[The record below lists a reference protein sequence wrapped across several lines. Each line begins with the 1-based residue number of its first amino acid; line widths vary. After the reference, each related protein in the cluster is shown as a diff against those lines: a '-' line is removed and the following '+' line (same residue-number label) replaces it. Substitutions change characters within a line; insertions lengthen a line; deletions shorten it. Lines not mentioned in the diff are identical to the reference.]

1 MRIDERDVMFS
12 RMARKPG
19 TPAYEDYYKSR
30 EERQKTDDE
39 IRKMPGLCAE
49 KTATYDPVN
58 SPMITSAFDF
68 LADIKGFATGPSL
81 NETVC
86 EGTSELFTRRIKGL
100 AGYYGSVM
108 CGITGYDE
116 SYYYSHRGRDDDTY
130 GETIEPNHINTIVFA
145 VEMDKDAMDS
155 APQLPEALAVVKGY
169 VETAVIGMML
179 TYYIK
184 SLGYDARNHMD
195 GNYLLVLPL
204 AARAAGL
211 GDIGRHGL
219 LISEKY
225 GSRVRLGAVTTNM
238 PLLTDKSSDFNVTEF
253 CSICGKCSKTC
264 PAKAISSEKQ
274 TEING
279 VMRWQ
284 IIQEECYRKWRV
296 LGTDC
301 GICIS
306 TCPFSSNVPE
316 ELIDD
321 YNRDSRNA
329 ESILGHHE
337 QKYEI
342 RPFNKVK
349 PEWMK

>member
-1 MRIDERDVMFS
+1 
-12 RMARKPG
+12 
-19 TPAYEDYYKSR
+19 
-30 EERQKTDDE
+30 
-39 IRKMPGLCAE
+39 
-49 KTATYDPVN
+49 
-58 SPMITSAFDF
+58 
-68 LADIKGFATGPSL
+68 
-81 NETVC
+81 
-86 EGTSELFTRRIKGL
+86 
-100 AGYYGSVM
+100 
-108 CGITGYDE
+108 
-116 SYYYSHRGRDDDTY
+116 
-130 GETIEPNHINTIVFA
+130 
-145 VEMDKDAMDS
+145 
-155 APQLPEALAVVKGY
+155 
-169 VETAVIGMML
+169 
-179 TYYIK
+179 
-184 SLGYDARNHMD
+184 
-195 GNYLLVLPL
+195 
-204 AARAAGL
+204 
-211 GDIGRHGL
+211 
-219 LISEKY
+219 
-225 GSRVRLGAVTTNM
+225 M

>member
-1 MRIDERDVMFS
+1 
-12 RMARKPG
+12 
-19 TPAYEDYYKSR
+19 
-30 EERQKTDDE
+30 
-39 IRKMPGLCAE
+39 
-49 KTATYDPVN
+49 
-58 SPMITSAFDF
+58 
-68 LADIKGFATGPSL
+68 
-81 NETVC
+81 
-86 EGTSELFTRRIKGL
+86 
-100 AGYYGSVM
+100 
-108 CGITGYDE
+108 
-116 SYYYSHRGRDDDTY
+116 
-130 GETIEPNHINTIVFA
+130 
-145 VEMDKDAMDS
+145 
-155 APQLPEALAVVKGY
+155 
-169 VETAVIGMML
+169 
-179 TYYIK
+179 
-184 SLGYDARNHMD
+184 MD

-204 AARAAGL
+204 AAKAAGL

-219 LISEKY
+219 LITEKY
-225 GSRVRLGAVTTNM
+225 GSRIRLGAVTTNM
-238 PLLTDKSSDFNVTEF
+238 PLSTDKPSAFSVTEF
-253 CSICGKCSKTC
+253 CRICGKCSKTC
-264 PAKAISSEKQ
+264 PAKAISSEER

-337 QKYEI
+337 QKYKI
-342 RPFNKVK
+342 RPFNKEK